1 MNQTNPLVSI
11 SQTLEK
17 RSHVVFIVCTLKL
30 GKPHLFQRLIF
41 NKLLM
46 FLFEI
51 TYCHENIM
59 QMQVVIFNLSE
70 GELRSYLNGE

>member
-1 MNQTNPLVSI
+1 
-11 SQTLEK
+11 
-17 RSHVVFIVCTLKL
+17 
-30 GKPHLFQRLIF
+30 
-41 NKLLM
+41 M